1 MRLLKNDL
9 VLSFLLGF
17 VLTAGALV
25 PSLGL
30 V

>member
-9 VLSFLLGF
+9 VLSFLVGF
-17 VLTAGALV
+17 SLTAAALV
-25 PSLGL
+25 PGLGL